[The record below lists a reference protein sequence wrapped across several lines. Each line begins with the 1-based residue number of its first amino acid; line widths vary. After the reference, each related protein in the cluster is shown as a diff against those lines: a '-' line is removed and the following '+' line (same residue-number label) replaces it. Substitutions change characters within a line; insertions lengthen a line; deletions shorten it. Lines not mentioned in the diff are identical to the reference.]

1 MAVLKAKSRNKLK
14 SSQFGLPGAKGSGKA
29 KGKYPMPDKSHAAN
43 AKARASEMVAKGK
56 LSPEQAA
63 KIRHKADAVLGKHD
77 TNYHNK
83 DCMNG
88 KC

>member
-1 MAVLKAKSRNKLK
+1 MAKLTAKARKKIP
-14 SSQFGLPGAKGSGKA
+14 SSKFALPGKKGKP
-29 KGKYPMPDKSHAAN
+29 GKYPVPDKAHAAN

-83 DCMNG
+83 G
-88 KC
+88 